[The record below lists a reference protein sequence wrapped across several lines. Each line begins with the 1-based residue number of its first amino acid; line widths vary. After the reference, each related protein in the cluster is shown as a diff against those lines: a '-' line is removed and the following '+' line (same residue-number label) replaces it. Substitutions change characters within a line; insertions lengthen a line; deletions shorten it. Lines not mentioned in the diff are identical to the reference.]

1 VEEEK
6 PAVEKGYYL
15 HPDLYGQPQTKSV
28 AWARDPEG
36 MKRMVEEREK
46 IKSSYARAASLP

>member
-1 VEEEK
+1 VAKRKDFAEERMK
-6 PAVEKGYYL
+6 RVASPYV
-15 HPDLYGQPQTKSV
+15 YGEPKSQSV

-46 IKSSYARAASLP
+46 R